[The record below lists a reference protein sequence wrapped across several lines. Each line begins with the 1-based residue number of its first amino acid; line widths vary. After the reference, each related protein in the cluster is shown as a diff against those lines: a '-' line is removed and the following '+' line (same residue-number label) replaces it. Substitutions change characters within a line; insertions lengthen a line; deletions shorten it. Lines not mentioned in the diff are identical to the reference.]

1 MFLEAARGPGK
12 ALASCLLPGGA
23 GTIPG
28 MATGAARRLPG
39 GGTLRAVPAAP
50 PAVPPPTPTDGD
62 LVDAIERGDGS
73 SAGALYDRLFGVV
86 DRTLYRLFGR
96 READHDDLVQATFE
110 QIVSTLAR
118 RKYTRACS
126 LATWASTIA
135 THVGLNALRA
145 RRRARRVFDAD
156 AAMDA
161 EGDGPASTD
170 GELAVRVQCDIE
182 RVRAELATMAP
193 EKAETL
199 LLHEVMGHELAEIAV
214 IMGVSVAAAQS
225 RLVRARK
232 ELQDRL
238 ADPRSDGRRE

>member
-1 MFLEAARGPGK
+1 MSPRT
-12 ALASCLLPGGA
+12 
-23 GTIPG
+23 GTIPW
-28 MATGAARRLPG
+28 MASGAVRRLPG
-39 GGTLRAVPAAP
+39 GGSLRALPTAAP
-50 PAVPPPTPTDGD
+50 AVSSPPPPPSDSD

-86 DRTLYRLFGR
+86 DRTLFRLFGR
-96 READHDDLVQATFE
+96 REPDHDDLVQATFE
-110 QIVSTLAR
+110 QIVATLAR

-126 LATWASTIA
+126 LATWASTLA

-156 AAMDA
+156 AALDA
-161 EGDGPASTD
+161 AEEGPASTD
-170 GELAVRVQCDIE
+170 GERAVRVQCEIE
-182 RVRAELATMAP
+182 RIRSELALMGP

-199 LLHEVMGHELAEIAV
+199 VLHEVMGHELAEIAV

-232 ELQDRL
+232 ELQERL
-238 ADPRSDGRRE
+238 AERGTDGRRA